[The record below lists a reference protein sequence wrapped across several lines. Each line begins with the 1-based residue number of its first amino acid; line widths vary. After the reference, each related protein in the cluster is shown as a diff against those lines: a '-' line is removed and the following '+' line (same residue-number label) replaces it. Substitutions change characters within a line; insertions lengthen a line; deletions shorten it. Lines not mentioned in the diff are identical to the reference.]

1 MEIRK
6 LKPNEFYALRD
17 LLDEVFT
24 RHNKR
29 DTIFE
34 KEFPR
39 IFGEPNEYC
48 TSSHIGAFDG
58 DRLIGTAAMY
68 PIDYVIGGV
77 HVKLI
82 ANGNVAVHEDYRG
95 RGVMMSLLQKINEE
109 CDKIGD
115 VGYLHGKAERYGKVG
130 YFSGGVQYLCTLEA
144 GEKAGYEFA
153 AVQPE
158 EIDYLME
165 LSTKRTDY
173 IVRSKKDFLPALHS
187 RGREALTVFKN
198 GIIVGYVSLARKSGF
213 VEEFA
218 IVNDDE
224 PGVFKA
230 LANEIGAPVTVRL
243 SGYEVKTFEKIKAC
257 VKDSSAIKQSE
268 PALFRIIN
276 AEPLKAGARAL
287 GLDESVIYA
296 PYLT

>member
-6 LKPNEFYALRD
+6 LKPNEFYALRE

-24 RHNKR
+24 RSNKR
-29 DTIFE
+29 ETIFM

-68 PIDYVIGGV
+68 PIDYVVGGV
-77 HVKLI
+77 HIKLI
-82 ANGNVAVHEDYRG
+82 GNGNIVVHEDYRG
-95 RGVMMSLLQKINEE
+95 KGVMMSLLQKINEE

-115 VGYLHGKAERYGKVG
+115 VGYLHGKVDRYAKVG
-130 YFSGGVQYLCTLEA
+130 YFPGGVQYQCVIEP
-144 GEKAGYEFA
+144 GDKAGYEFA
-153 AVQPE
+153 PVRPE
-158 EIDYLME
+158 EIMHHIE
-165 LSTKRTDY
+165 SSSKRSDY
-173 IVRSKKDFLPALHS
+173 IVRSEKEFIPALRS
-187 RGREALTVFKN
+187 RAREPLTVFKN
-198 GIIVGYVSLARKSGF
+198 GEIVGYISFARYSKS

-218 IVNDDE
+218 IDNEDE
-224 PGVFKA
+224 AGVFGA
-230 LANEIGAPVTVRL
+230 LANEIGAPISVHI
-243 SGYEVKTFEKIKAC
+243 SGYDVKTLERIKEC
-257 VKDSSAIKQSE
+257 VNDPSAIKQSE